1 MSRGANITP
10 KRQAPDDLLIRK
22 RVEDM
27 LQYAYTAVRQFPK
40 AERHVLS
47 AEIRATCWRL
57 LRLVIICNKRY
68 YKKTTL
74 QDLDAELELLRA
86 QVRLAFEMGYLPP
99 RKHEH
104 WSRLND
110 EIGRL
115 LGGWI
120 RSMRNDRSRVA
131 G

>member
-1 MSRGANITP
+1 MARGANLEP
-10 KRQAPDDLLIRK
+10 RKPAPDELLIRK

-57 LRLVIICNKRY
+57 LRLVIVCNKRY
-68 YKKTTL
+68 HKKTTL
-74 QDLDAELELLRA
+74 QDLDAELDLLRA
-86 QVRLAFEMGYLPP
+86 QVRLAFELRYLPP

-115 LGGWI
+115 IGGWM
-120 RSMRNDRSRVA
+120 RSMQSRPRRAA

>member
-1 MSRGANITP
+1 MSRGANITS
-10 KRQAPDDLLIRK
+10 KAPASDDLLVRK

-57 LRLVIICNKRY
+57 LRLVIVCNKRY

-86 QVRLAFEMGYLPP
+86 QVRLAFELRYLPP

-115 LGGWI
+115 IGGWI
-120 RSMRNDRSRVA
+120 KSLRARRAGVA